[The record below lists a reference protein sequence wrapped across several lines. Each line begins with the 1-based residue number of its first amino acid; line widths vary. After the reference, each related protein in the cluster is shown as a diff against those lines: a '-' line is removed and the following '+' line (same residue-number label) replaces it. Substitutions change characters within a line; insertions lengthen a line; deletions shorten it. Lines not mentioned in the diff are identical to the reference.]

1 MCIMLLSYALELL
14 CFKSNVSFYLYQFL
28 VINTETRQ
36 IVVPVT
42 LPFIVIILDWSVVVT
57 EYICKYM

>member
-1 MCIMLLSYALELL
+1 MCIMLLIYALELL

-36 IVVPVT
+36 IVVRVT
-42 LPFIVIILDWSVVVT
+42 LPFIVVIVEWSVVVT
-57 EYICKYM
+57 EYNCKYM